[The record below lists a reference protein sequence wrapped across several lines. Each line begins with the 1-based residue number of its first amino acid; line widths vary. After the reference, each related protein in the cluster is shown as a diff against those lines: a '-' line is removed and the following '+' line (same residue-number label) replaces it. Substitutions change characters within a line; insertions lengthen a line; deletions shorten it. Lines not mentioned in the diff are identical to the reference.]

1 MQSDMKRYESD
12 ILSLEDEKISIDDIA
27 KIVKEIQF
35 QQKGFIYLKLRN
47 GQILRKEEHNE

>member
-1 MQSDMKRYESD
+1 M
-12 ILSLEDEKISIDDIA
+12 SLEDGKISIDDIA